1 MSMHPFKP
9 TQLFVACLL
18 ALPVGAALAQ
28 SGTTSLEA
36 RLRYEAVDD
45 DAFSRDAEALTARV
59 RLGYLMNFTPAWSS
73 FVEAEVTGHLGAE
86 EFNSTENGQTTY
98 PAVVDPDNVELNQ
111 AWVKYSPSAST
122 AVTVGRQRLNFGNQ
136 RFIGGVGWRDN
147 DQTFDAL
154 HVQHSFDAGPTLRYA
169 YLDRVQRIF
178 GDSHPNRA
186 LGRWH
191 LSSHVLDASMQI
203 GPGTLTGYAH
213 WFDIETVP
221 AASHRNLGLRYALKG
236 GEAEGLGWNATAEFA
251 TQRPYADGADRN
263 DAEYA
268 LIEGGVSISGN
279 QFVGGVERLGGD
291 GSYGFQTPFATLHA
305 FNGWADRFLTTPAN
319 GLEDRYLGWKR
330 GWGSWQAAVYAHDFR
345 ADRGGSDYG
354 HEWDTS
360 LSWAFA
366 PKWSALIKWASYD
379 SDGFG
384 ADVEKLW
391 VQVEFKL

>member
-305 FNGWADRFLTTPAN
+305 FNGWADRFLATPLDGLDDRFIGVN
-319 GLEDRYLGWKR
+319 GKLGESTWSATAHR
-330 GWGSWQAAVYAHDFR
+330 FDAVHGDARFGDELDLSLARDLGHGFKGLLKLADFR
-345 ADRGGSDYG
+345 GD
-354 HEWDTS
+354 
-360 LSWAFA
+360 
-366 PKWSALIKWASYD
+366 ALP
-379 SDGFG
+379 
-384 ADVEKLW
+384 DVRKLW
-391 VQVEFKL
+391 LQIDYHY